1 MMDAPQIRAAR
12 AMLGLTQ
19 AELAKRAKI
28 SVTGLNN
35 IESGQSDPRASTL
48 EAIQSALELAGAEFF
63 DGAVRLR
70 SFRVGVRVKY
80 RIGRA
85 PDRTLWHAAGEVIEI
100 EQPPFLRGAARI
112 RAKIVGVETAWTT
125 TSDFEFAAHSD
136 DGVQTKV
143 KG

>member
-48 EAIQSALELAGAEFF
+48 EAIQSALELAGAE
-63 DGAVRLR
+63 
-70 SFRVGVRVKY
+70 
-80 RIGRA
+80 
-85 PDRTLWHAAGEVIEI
+85 
-100 EQPPFLRGAARI
+100 
-112 RAKIVGVETAWTT
+112 
-125 TSDFEFAAHSD
+125 
-136 DGVQTKV
+136 
-143 KG
+143 